1 MRMAQATLLRVAA
14 VVTLAGDALAG
25 APYNF
30 AGNWTGGVQER
41 GKSAVTLTADFT
53 AGGARNFTGTIVA
66 AGGGD
71 KSDQCAVKGLFVMLK

>member
-1 MRMAQATLLRVAA
+1 MAQATLLRVA
-14 VVTLAGDALAG
+14 VVAILAGDALAG

-30 AGNWTGGVQER
+30 AGHWTGGAQER

-53 AGGARNFTGTIVA
+53 TGGARNFTGTIVA

-71 KSDQCAVKGLFVMLK
+71 KPDQCAVKGLF

>member
-30 AGNWTGGVQER
+30 ASNWTGGVQER

-71 KSDQCAVKGLFVMLK
+71 KPGQCAVKGLFVMLK